1 MKSNMSKI
9 LEVRDDIVQIG
20 TDDGAIKEFRRM
32 DVKFD
37 PKPGD
42 RVEIFENENNVIVTK
57 KEEETKKAEVQ
68 NPNGGVNININNSNT
83 NATPNYGY
91 VGNGK
96 KVVNKWVYVLLAF
109 FLGGLGAHKFYAGKI
124 GAGICY
130 LLFCW
135 TCIPAFIAFIEFII
149 ALCATPDANGNILV

>member
-20 TDDGAIKEFRRM
+20 TDDGTIKEVRRM

-37 PKPGD
+37 PQPGD
-42 RVEIFENENNVIVTK
+42 KVEIFENENSVIVTK
-57 KEEETKKAEVQ
+57 KEEEVKREETQ

-83 NATPNYGY
+83 NTNPNYGY

-109 FLGGLGAHKFYAGKI
+109 FLGGIGAHKFYAGKI

-135 TCIPAFIAFIEFII
+135 TCIPAIIAFIEFII
-149 ALCATPDANGNILV
+149 AICSTPDSNGNILV